1 MNKFN
6 IPVVFE
12 IKAGNEDQA
21 KEFVTRLLR
30 YGFESISEYEPQT
43 WKAVRHWAWAEIRG
57 VK

>member
-1 MNKFN
+1 MSKFN

-12 IKAGNEDQA
+12 IKADSEDQA

-30 YGFESISEYEPQT
+30 YGFESISEHERQT
-43 WKAVRHWAWAEIRG
+43 WKAIRHWAWAEIRG

>member
-1 MNKFN
+1 MSKFN

-12 IKAGNEDQA
+12 VKADNEDQA

-30 YGFESISEYEPQT
+30 YGFGSISEYERTT
-43 WKAVRHWAWAEIRG
+43 WEAIRHWALAEIRG